1 MAYLNAVRSD
11 SRNDC
16 AEANYF
22 LHFLYLKGDRQK
34 LAFFDIVRLGF
45 VLCFEEYDGYL
56 VIHNITWFTVYYFFP
71 KKIKYKNVV
80 GDWKYSDLH
89 IIQ

>member
-1 MAYLNAVRSD
+1 MLMAYLNAIGSD

-45 VLCFEEYDGYL
+45 VLCFKEYDGYL
-56 VIHNITWFTVYYFFP
+56 VIHNITWFTVYYFF
-71 KKIKYKNVV
+71 
-80 GDWKYSDLH
+80 S
-89 IIQ
+89 